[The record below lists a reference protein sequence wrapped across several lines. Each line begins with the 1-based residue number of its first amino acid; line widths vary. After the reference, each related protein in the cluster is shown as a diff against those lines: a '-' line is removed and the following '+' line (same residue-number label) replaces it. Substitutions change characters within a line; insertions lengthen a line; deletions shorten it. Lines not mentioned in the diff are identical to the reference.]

1 MKDKKTIQKDSLAA
15 LRSETLG
22 FGMMPTPGFEF
33 MFKENFEAP
42 KQTAPLPHPEPT
54 FTLSLET
61 ALIWF
66 KRRLRRWR
74 RAFSP

>member
-1 MKDKKTIQKDSLAA
+1 MKNKKNIQKDSLAA

-22 FGMMPTPGFEF
+22 FGLMPTPGFEF
-33 MFKENFEAP
+33 MLEESFEAP
-42 KQTAPLPHPEPT
+42 KQTAPSPAPKATPT
-54 FTLSLET
+54 FSLET
-61 ALIWF
+61 ALLRL